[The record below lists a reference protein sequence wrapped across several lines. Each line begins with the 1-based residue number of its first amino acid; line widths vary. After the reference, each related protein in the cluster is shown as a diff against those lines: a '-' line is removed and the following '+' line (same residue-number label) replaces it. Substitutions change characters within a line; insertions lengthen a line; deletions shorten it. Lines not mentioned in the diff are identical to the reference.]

1 MLLFRGNDAMSH
13 VSRNLRRLLG
23 ALATVVAL
31 SFSAQSGAAAFQV
44 EFDPVAELYGTATFD
59 LTAPCLANDGIFTD
73 FLGLTAAGCIV
84 SLIDAHISITG
95 NGGPYT
101 DYTAI
106 LPLVFYSTLVIA
118 DHQLLGLTTW
128 PIPIFLT
135 PVVGSSTLLTSGWFH
150 CIPSIGFTA
159 PTNGDPTTGT
169 VIFNG
174 CGADGRPLQPLGGN
188 VVSITQVPEPA
199 PLALLLG
206 GLAAFWSVRRRWQ
219 RQRAG

>member
-1 MLLFRGNDAMSH
+1 MPNL
-13 VSRNLRRLLG
+13 SRNLRRLLG
-23 ALATVVAL
+23 VLATVVAL
-31 SFSAQSGAAAFQV
+31 SFGANARATAFQV
-44 EFDPVAELYGTATFD
+44 EFDPVLELYGTATFE
-59 LTAPCLANDGIFTD
+59 LTAPCLANDGTFTD
-73 FLGLTAAGCIV
+73 FLGLTAAGCV
-84 SLIDAHISITG
+84 LSLVNAHISITG

-101 DYTAI
+101 DYTSL

-135 PVVGSSTLLTSGWFH
+135 SAVGGSNPLLTSSH
-150 CIPSIGFTA
+150 VTCIPSIGFTA

-169 VIFNG
+169 VMFNG

-188 VVSITQVPEPA
+188 VVSISQVPEPS

-206 GLAAFWSVRRRWQ
+206 SLAFAWPMRRLWSARGRR
-219 RQRAG
+219 